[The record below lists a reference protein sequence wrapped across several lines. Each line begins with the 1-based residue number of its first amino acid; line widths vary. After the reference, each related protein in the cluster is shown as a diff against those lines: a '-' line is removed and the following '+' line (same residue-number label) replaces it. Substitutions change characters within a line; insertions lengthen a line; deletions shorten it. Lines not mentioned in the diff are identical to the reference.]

1 MGGMAEIKKEEEGF
15 ELPVIEGAKVVK
27 PRVHISEGT
36 CLNCEG

>member
-1 MGGMAEIKKEEEGF
+1 MEKDTSEEVEF
-15 ELPVIEGAKVVK
+15 ELPVIDGAKVVK